1 MQVTRARP
9 LGDKVSIRIYLSPRP
24 RARRPVRDRGNHR
37 REPKDP
43 PVIEWDPEAEVRC
56 VHVQECGACPLMP
69 RRYADQRAVKVAK
82 LDKALG
88 RYDIVPTAGT
98 EELEAAPSI
107 TGYRRRAKLVVASDP
122 GGEVAVGLYRR
133 HDNQHVV
140 DIPHCQVLS
149 PTLIGLVSELREL
162 AHDPPEELAAL
173 VTPSVAGRGVLM
185 GIDLREL
192 QLPEGEDPEQGNVL
206 LTLVLAAERAASPDE
221 LRDAARALRR
231 RHPQIAG
238 VSVSLRYS
246 SRQQSSSEFL
256 SLSGATESKDALGQG
271 YQLVSHTSFLHV
283 HRGQADRLY
292 SVLGA
297 AVDEALADTE
307 EKRVLDL
314 YGGTGAI
321 ALLLAQRGYNCTL
334 VESYPPAAAL
344 ASRSAQQQRLPVEV
358 VTGDVASVTKALAA
372 AGSKFDVVIANP
384 PRRGLSPA
392 AREAIAALDAN
403 RVIYVACDLDN
414 LSRDLD
420 HLGRLGYQAREL
432 HPLDMLPLTEEI
444 EVIAVLEKARLPVP
458 SVLYQDAGLV
468 ALDKPP
474 HEPVQDQPEYPG
486 SLVSRARSHVE
497 GGEWVTVLKIEAGTS
512 GVTLFAKDQATADR
526 WAEALASSGRLVYLA
541 AARGVTPAKG
551 AITRELRGEDGSRP
565 ARTRYR
571 RLAIG
576 GGHSVLRVVPEKRFV
591 HQIRRHLAAIGHP
604 VLGDARYGHA
614 PTNRYFEEKHGL
626 DRSFLHLVRVELD
639 HPDTG
644 ARLLIEAPLPP
655 DLRASLVRASDESV
669 LRFLENK
676 RALGTQGVRQRE
688 GGPVSGPRSERSP
701 LSVVEPEPESVYPSQ
716 RGAGPMSQ
724 RGGRGAIDLDEAP
737 RTVRGELLTPDDD

>member
-1 MQVTRARP
+1 M
-9 LGDKVSIRIYLSPRP
+9 
-24 RARRPVRDRGNHR
+24 
-37 REPKDP
+37 
-43 PVIEWDPEAEVRC
+43 
-56 VHVQECGACPLMP
+56 HVQECGACPLMP
-69 RRYADQRAVKVAK
+69 RRYDDQRAFKVGK
-82 LDKALG
+82 LDKALE

-98 EELEAAPSI
+98 SELEAAPSI
-107 TGYRRRAKLVVASDP
+107 TGYRRRAKLVVARDP

-149 PTLIGLVSELREL
+149 PALVALVSELREL
-162 AHDPPEELAAL
+162 AHDPPDDLACL
-173 VTPSVAGRGVLM
+173 VTPSIGGRGVLA
-185 GIDLREL
+185 GLDVREL
-192 QLPEGEDPEQGNVL
+192 QIPEGDDAEQGNVL
-206 LTLVLAAERAASPDE
+206 LTLILVAERAASPDE
-221 LRDAARALRR
+221 LKDAARALRKR
-231 RHPQIAG
+231 FPQIAG

-256 SLSGATESKDALGQG
+256 SLSGATESKDALGDG

-283 HRGQADRLY
+283 HRGQANRLY
-292 SVLGA
+292 DVLGD
-297 AVDEALADTE
+297 AVDEALADSET
-307 EKRVLDL
+307 KRVLDL

-392 AREAIAALDAN
+392 AREAIAALGAS

-420 HLGRLGYQAREL
+420 HLARLGYRPRSL

-444 EVIAVLEKARLPVP
+444 EVVAVLERAPLPIP
-458 SVLYQDAGLV
+458 GVLYEDAGLV

-486 SLVSRARSHVE
+486 SLVSRARKAVA
-497 GGEWVTVLKIEAGTS
+497 GGDWSTVLKIEAGTS
-512 GVTLFAKDQATADR
+512 GVTLFAKDQSTADR
-526 WAEALASSGRLVYLA
+526 WAESLATTGRLVYLA

-551 AITRELRGEDGSRP
+551 AITRELRGEEGSLP

-626 DRSFLHLVRVELD
+626 DRSFLHLVRVEVD

-688 GGPVSGPRSERSP
+688 GGPPSAPRSERSP
-701 LSVVEPEPESVYPSQ
+701 LSVVEPEPESVYPSH
-716 RGAGPMSQ
+716 RGVGPVSQ
-724 RGGRGAIDLDEAP
+724 RVGPGGAIDLDEAP